1 MANLVFDY
9 DGTLHN
15 SMLTYAPAFRDTM
28 KWLSDSGYIADRE
41 YSDKEISYWLGFN
54 STDMWGNFHPEL
66 DITIRETARKKLG
79 ENMAHRLDSG
89 EGALYTGAEE
99 MLTALKNA
107 GHTIIFLSNCRVHYM
122 ERAKRLFG
130 LDKWF
135 DHFYCC
141 EEFDFIPKYEIF
153 RRFAPN
159 HKGEYIIIGDRFIE
173 GDIKE
178 RQQARVL
185 YEQAAASGQRAGLV
199 RVGGGEQTRAEVR
212 RADPAAGAYRCAPGH
227 SASPTRTFPG
237 SRASAAV
244 ARLAVI
250 YD

>member
-28 KWLSDSGYIADRE
+28 KWLSDNGYIADRQ
-41 YSDKEISYWLGFN
+41 YTDKEISYWLGFN

-89 EGALYTGAEE
+89 EGALFKGTEE
-99 MLTALKNA
+99 MLTDLKNA
-107 GHTIIFLSNCRVHYM
+107 GHTLIFLSNCRVPYM
-122 ERAKRLFG
+122 QRAKRLFC
-130 LDKWF
+130 LEKWF

-141 EEFDFIPKYEIF
+141 EDYDFIPKYEIF

-159 HKGEYIIIGDRFIE
+159 HTGEYIIIGDRFHDIE
-173 GDIKE
+173 T
-178 RQQARVL
+178 
-185 YEQAAASGQRAGLV
+185 AAQNGLKSI
-199 RVGGGEQTRAEVR
+199 GC
-212 RADPAAGAYRCAPGH
+212 AYGY
-227 SASPTRTFPG
+227 G
-237 SRASAAV
+237 SREELSKADIIVDSIADIPKAV
-244 ARLAVI
+244 EKLIEA
-250 YD
+250 